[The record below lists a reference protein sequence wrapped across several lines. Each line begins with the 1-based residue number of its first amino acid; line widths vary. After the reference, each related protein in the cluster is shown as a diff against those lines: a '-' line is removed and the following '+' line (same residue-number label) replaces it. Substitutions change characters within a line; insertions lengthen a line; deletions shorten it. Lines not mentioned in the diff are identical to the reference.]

1 LTKRKDSFAELKK
14 TKKVDNEYG
23 IGASSKNLETNRF
36 EPKATKD
43 ITNIKGT
50 KKSRN
55 LM

>member
-1 LTKRKDSFAELKK
+1 LTKRKDSFAEPKK

-23 IGASSKNLETNRF
+23 IGAASKNMEINRF

-43 ITNIKGT
+43 IINIKGA